1 MISGN
6 GYSYEVDYWALG
18 VITYRLVFGK
28 FPFINSTNDPFDIF
42 RHVIKNKPDFKSKSE
57 IDHHLIQLIRML
69 LFSNPKNRVPQ
80 NIKGL
85 QSHPFFEEI
94 DWDEL

>member
-18 VITYRLVFGK
+18 VIAYRLVFEK

-42 RHVIKNKPDFKSKSE
+42 KHVIKNKPEFKTKS
-57 IDHHLIQLIRML
+57 
-69 LFSNPKNRVPQ
+69 
-80 NIKGL
+80 
-85 QSHPFFEEI
+85 
-94 DWDEL
+94 

>member
-42 RHVIKNKPDFKSKSE
+42 KHIIKNKPEFKTK
-57 IDHHLIQLIRML
+57 
-69 LFSNPKNRVPQ
+69 F
-80 NIKGL
+80 
-85 QSHPFFEEI
+85 
-94 DWDEL
+94 